1 MTMIATGGES
11 EGTFSESEMRTQALS
26 SPRKER
32 KDTLMDGVLLSLD
45 R

>member
-32 KDTLMDGVLLSLD
+32 KRHSHG
-45 R
+45 RCIA